1 MTDDKDESLISH
13 IEALRTTLI
22 KCFIS
27 VGILL
32 PFTFWISPKVLD
44 FIIKILISDNKIKL
58 NYFAPMEVFILQ
70 IKLALLL
77 SIIVA
82 FPYIMKKIWNFV
94 LPALYEH
101 ERKFIATMVIISTV
115 LFIFGVTFCIFLILP
130 LIIKFG
136 MSFGGELI
144 NPLWGVSNLV
154 NLALW
159 LSFVFG
165 LMFQVPLATYML
177 IKWGIL
183 SYDTIS
189 SKRPYVVVTILVSA
203 ALLTPPD
210 IVSQI
215 LLFTPTYLLFE
226 LGLLFSR
233 GKKNV

>member
-1 MTDDKDESLISH
+1 M
-13 IEALRTTLI
+13 
-22 KCFIS
+22 
-27 VGILL
+27 
-32 PFTFWISPKVLD
+32 
-44 FIIKILISDNKIKL
+44 
-58 NYFAPMEVFILQ
+58 
-70 IKLALLL
+70 ALLL

-94 LPALYEH
+94 LPALYDH
-101 ERKFIATMVIISTV
+101 ERKFIGTAVITSTI
-115 LFIFGVTFCIFLILP
+115 LFICGVTFCIFLILP

-144 NPLWGVSNLV
+144 NPVWGVSNLV

-159 LSFVFG
+159 LSFTFG
-165 LMFQVPLATYML
+165 LMFQVPLVTHLL
-177 IKWGIL
+177 IKFGIL

>member
-1 MTDDKDESLISH
+1 MTDDKDENLISH
-13 IEALRTTLI
+13 LEALRTTLI
-22 KCFIS
+22 KCFIA

-32 PFTFWISPKVLD
+32 PFTFWISPKALD
-44 FIIKILISDNKIKL
+44 FIIKILISDNKIQL

-82 FPYIMKKIWNFV
+82 FPYIVKRIWDFV

-101 ERKFIATMVIISTV
+101 ERKFIGTTVITSTI
-115 LFIFGVTFCIFLILP
+115 LFICGVTFCIFLILP

-144 NPLWGVSNLV
+144 NPVWGISNLV

-159 LSFVFG
+159 LSFTFG
-165 LMFQVPLATYML
+165 LMFQVPLVTHML

-233 GKKNV
+233 GKNV